1 MWYCPLADKI
11 VSFGRDGIVR
21 LFYIYIGLEQFNKL
35 MTDVGAKFL
44 TNEVGIY
51 ESANLENTAVATGLE
66 KGQFSFQF
74 QRKATPKNA
83 QTTAQLH
90 SSHTLVK

>member
-66 KGQFSFQF
+66 KVSFHSNPKEGQYL
-74 QRKATPKNA
+74 RIIKLPYNCTHL
-83 QTTAQLH
+83 TC
-90 SSHTLVK
+90 

>member
-74 QRKATPKNA
+74 QRKAMPKNA

-90 SSHTLVK
+90 SSHMLVK